1 MQRYIFCRELDIR
14 VAKVMKAKP
23 RDAMLFRKTRKLS
36 GEIVRVHPFAQ
47 LVHEHISIKGIVI
60 AVAADF
66 FC

>member
-1 MQRYIFCRELDIR
+1 M
-14 VAKVMKAKP
+14 AKVMKAKP
-23 RDAMLFRKTRKLS
+23 RDAMLFRKARKLS
-36 GEIVRVHPFAQ
+36 GEIVRVHPFVQ